1 MTCAHKRVSCALW
14 RAYKPLRYLR
24 IIEAAVEAG
33 FGSSLQ
39 REEQKAT
46 VAKTKRQQPIIP
58 DRQDIEAV
66 EEELGPLGPNPTD
79 AESAKRWRLYQAR
92 KLVRL
97 CEQGKL
103 PLSLMDKIRR
113 S

>member
-1 MTCAHKRVSCALW
+1 M
-14 RAYKPLRYLR
+14 R

-33 FGSSLQ
+33 FGNSLQ

-46 VAKTKRQQPIIP
+46 VARQQPIIP

-79 AESAKRWRLYQAR
+79 AERAKRWRLYQAR

-97 CEQGKL
+97 YEQGKL
-103 PLSLMDKIRR
+103 PLSLMREMDKIRR
-113 S
+113 R